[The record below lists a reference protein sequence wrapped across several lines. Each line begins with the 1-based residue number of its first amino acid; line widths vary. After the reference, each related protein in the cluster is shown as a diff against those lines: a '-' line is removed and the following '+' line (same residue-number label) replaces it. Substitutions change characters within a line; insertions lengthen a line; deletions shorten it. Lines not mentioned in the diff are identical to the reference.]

1 MRSNNLKKVLFAG
14 GAALIA
20 VFAAPSASAQAD
32 DLVQLDAQLPG
43 TLVNDPTRIDW
54 VVYGDTSADVV
65 RDETIPGGKA
75 AQQFTIR
82 SNGPIYNIGAKVPLL
97 REVARGDTITIGF
110 YARKLSSD
118 GAVQLR
124 FQRDVEPYQGFGQT
138 MVALNRQWTWHE
150 VTAQADVSLSPEV
163 GIVVFQFGQMPQSI
177 EIGQVIVVTGAN
189 AIAAPEAESGQAT
202 RTATSSLPPP
212 LQGSG
217 TLLNAPENREWS
229 FSADGGQTEERREN
243 DIWLGR
249 ATRFLIDESLAEGS
263 AHISRVP
270 IEGAINAGD
279 RLLFAIAARDL
290 NEAGDGAYVGATLI
304 DKQTGSPLAEPRY
317 VKFAGKWQLGRIQF
331 ESPRDIDA
339 GTAELALIFPDSGDR
354 IDVGPVYVLRQN

>member
-1 MRSNNLKKVLFAG
+1 MRSNNFKKVLSA

-54 VVYGDTSADVV
+54 VVYGDTAAEVV
-65 RDETIPGGKA
+65 RDESIPGGKA
-75 AQQFTIR
+75 ARQFTTR
-82 SNGPIYNIGAKVPLL
+82 GSGPIYNIGAKVPLL
-97 REVARGDTITIGF
+97 RNVARGDTITIGF
-110 YARKLSSD
+110 YARKLSDD
-118 GAVQLR
+118 GAVQIR

-138 MVALNRQWTWHE
+138 MVDLNRQWTWHE

-177 EIGQVIVVTGAN
+177 EIGQTIVVTGAN

-202 RTATSSLPPP
+202 RTATSPLPPP
-212 LQGSG
+212 LQGAG
-217 TLLNAPENREWS
+217 TLLNAPEKREWS
-229 FSADGGQTEERREN
+229 FSADGGQTEERQEEA
-243 DIWLGR
+243 IWLGR
-249 ATRFLIDESLAEGS
+249 ATRVAVDESLEEGS
-263 AHISRVP
+263 ALIARLP
-270 IEGAINAGD
+270 IEGSISAND

-317 VKFAGKWQLGRIQF
+317 VKFAGKWQLGRIEF

-339 GTAELALIFPDSGDR
+339 GTAELALIFPDPGDR